1 MYQYE
6 PYGNIL
12 RREKNAPRH
21 LHQSQNSFDIFKLS
35 IIAPKS
41 EWLYHLKLNMYLRI
55 SKYFARLQK

>member
-1 MYQYE
+1 MSHMRIFCLVKKML
-6 PYGNIL
+6 PVICAKVRIL
-12 RREKNAPRH
+12 
-21 LHQSQNSFDIFKLS
+21 SIFSKLS